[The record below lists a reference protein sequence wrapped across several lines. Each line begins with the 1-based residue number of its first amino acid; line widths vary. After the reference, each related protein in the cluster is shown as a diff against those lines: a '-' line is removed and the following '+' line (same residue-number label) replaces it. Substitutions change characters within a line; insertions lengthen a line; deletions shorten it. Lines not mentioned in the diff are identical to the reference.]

1 MRDMEVSRSVSSGHS
16 LLSALALL
24 TFAAFLHL
32 ATSKHATVVGL
43 KELGS
48 LIQRLGLLPLLVLL
62 LLDDRVEALTS
73 AFLFDTLG
81 PLLLNL
87 GQLLLLVLEIGLSF
101 VTLLVLLAHLLIIGL
116 KRTCVL
122 LVGVLETLEKVLLRR
137 SIGLLH

>member
-1 MRDMEVSRSVSSGHS
+1 M
-16 LLSALALL
+16 
-24 TFAAFLHL
+24 
-32 ATSKHATVVGL
+32 GL

-73 AFLFDTLG
+73 AFLFDTLS

-116 KRTCVL
+116 ERAGVL
-122 LVGVLETLEKVLLRR
+122 LVGVLVTLEKVLLRG